1 MAALGDFW
9 HINAFFLMCGALD
22 FQILAD
28 VVGLC
33 RKPIADLFEHA
44 AVFPADLV
52 GSTVIPADL
61 IRSAVIPADLVGSA
75 VIPADLVGS
84 AVIPADLVGSAV
96 IPADLFRFLVNPA
109 DLSGAFQNDDLVF

>member
-1 MAALGDFW
+1 MAALGDLW
-9 HINAFFLMCGALD
+9 HIKSFFFMCGALD

-61 IRSAVIPADLVGSA
+61 
-75 VIPADLVGS
+75 
-84 AVIPADLVGSAV
+84 VGSAV
-96 IPADLFRFLVNPA
+96 IPADLFRFLVTLPICPVR
-109 DLSGAFQNDDLVF
+109 SKTTI

>member
-1 MAALGDFW
+1 
-9 HINAFFLMCGALD
+9 MCGALD

-75 VIPADLVGS
+75 VIPADL
-84 AVIPADLVGSAV
+84 
-96 IPADLFRFLVNPA
+96 FRFLVNPA